1 MGDLKVA
8 VQEFWDARPCGT
20 ADIVQARAGTT
31 DGFRAL
37 DHRRYTL
44 EPCIDAFAA
53 FGRQAGRRVLEI
65 GCGAGADLM
74 RFAQAGARATGV
86 DLSPASVDLTRRR
99 LEAFGLSADVR
110 VADAE
115 GLPFADASFD
125 LVYSWGVLHHTPETA
140 RAVAEVFRV
149 LVEGGSA
156 RIMLYHR
163 RSIFALQAW
172 IYFALLRGRPWRSVS
187 AVLAAHLESPGTHA
201 YTVTEARNL
210 FSSSGF
216 ARVEVR
222 PVLTVWD
229 ARVGRRRFLPAWC
242 RAPLPERWGW
252 FLLISGERPGRDG
265 TS

>member
-1 MGDLKVA
+1 VTEALKRA
-8 VQEFWDARPCGT
+8 VQAFWDAKPCGT
-20 ADIVQARAGTT
+20 VDVAEARAGTP

-37 DHRRYTL
+37 DDRRYVL
-44 EPCIDAFAA
+44 EPCIEAFAA
-53 FGRQAGRRVLEI
+53 FERHAGRRVLEI

-74 RFAQAGARATGV
+74 RFARAGARVTGV
-86 DLSPASVDLTRRR
+86 DLSPVSLDLTRRR
-99 LEAFGLSADVR
+99 FEAFVLPADLR

-115 GLPFADASFD
+115 NLPFPDATFD

-149 LVEGGSA
+149 IVSGGSA

-172 IYFALLRGRPWRSVS
+172 MRHALLRGQPWHTVTD
-187 AVLAAHLESPGTHA
+187 VLAAHVESPGTHA
-201 YTVTEARNL
+201 YSVAEAKEL
-210 FSSSGF
+210 FCSTGF
-216 ARVEVR
+216 AHVHVR

-242 RAPLPERWGW
+242 RALLPDRFGW
-252 FLLISGERPGRDG
+252 FLLVSAERPAA
-265 TS
+265 